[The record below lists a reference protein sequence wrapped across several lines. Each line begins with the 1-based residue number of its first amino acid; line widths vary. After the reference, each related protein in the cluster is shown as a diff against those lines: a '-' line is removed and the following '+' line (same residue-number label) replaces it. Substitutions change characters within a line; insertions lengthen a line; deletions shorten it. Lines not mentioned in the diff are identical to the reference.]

1 MWNLLYRICT
11 HPFDYWAL
19 LRTKKISFIKS
30 EQENEGVY
38 SFYFKIPKGVTW
50 KAGQHAIFSDLP
62 NCTDK
67 KQWRVFSIASNTA
80 EQCIQI
86 TTNIP
91 PQPSLYK
98 QSLLQLKPG
107 DQIKIRGPVGEF
119 HVENAK
125 QIIVGIAGGIGITP
139 FRALLGALATES
151 EGQNDVHLIYGGKN
165 GVHLF
170 KKELMLYTKSSSL
183 TIEFLNTQEEVSSA
197 IDATIQKYGS
207 AATYFISGSPN
218 MLTAIRKKLNQQGV
232 SDIVTDPFK
241 GY

>member
-1 MWNLLYRICT
+1 
-11 HPFDYWAL
+11 
-19 LRTKKISFIKS
+19 
-30 EQENEGVY
+30 
-38 SFYFKIPKGVTW
+38 
-50 KAGQHAIFSDLP
+50 
-62 NCTDK
+62 
-67 KQWRVFSIASNTA
+67 
-80 EQCIQI
+80 
-86 TTNIP
+86 
-91 PQPSLYK
+91 
-98 QSLLQLKPG
+98 
-107 DQIKIRGPVGEF
+107 
-119 HVENAK
+119 
-125 QIIVGIAGGIGITP
+125 
-139 FRALLGALATES
+139 
-151 EGQNDVHLIYGGKN
+151 LIYGGKN